1 MTMAETSF
9 DLPPVETPKIP
20 DRRIDVTEHG
30 AAGDGHTVNTEA
42 FRAAITACTEAG
54 GGTVVIPAGD
64 YATGPIHLRSHVGLH
79 LEEGATVR
87 FSSRPA
93 DYLPVVFTRWEGHE
107 CHNYSPLIYA
117 RDCHDIAVTGTGVFL
132 GQGEPWGTWKK
143 CQDAKS
149 IYDAE
154 YDGVP
159 VDQRVYGTETAAL
172 RPSFIQPIG
181 CERVLIEGV
190 SFIDGPMWTVHPVYC
205 THLTIRGITVD
216 THGPNNDGCNPDSCT
231 NVLIEDSRFSTGD
244 DCIAINAGMNEDGQR
259 VARPCENIHI
269 RHCRFERGHGGVVIG
284 SGMSGGVR
292 RVYAHDCECVGTD
305 IGIRLKSRRGRGGFV
320 EDVHIERLGMTDVC
334 YEPIRI
340 NMHYGASS
348 SEPRTDAPPSFRR
361 IHIRDIAC
369 RGAEHALLLRGL
381 PELKLQD
388 VHLENVSIEARE
400 GPVIEDV
407 EGLRLENVRI
417 TTTRERE

>member
-1 MTMAETSF
+1 
-9 DLPPVETPKIP
+9 
-20 DRRIDVTEHG
+20 
-30 AAGDGHTVNTEA
+30 
-42 FRAAITACTEAG
+42 
-54 GGTVVIPAGD
+54 
-64 YATGPIHLRSHVGLH
+64 
-79 LEEGATVR
+79 
-87 FSSRPA
+87 
-93 DYLPVVFTRWEGHE
+93 
-107 CHNYSPLIYA
+107 
-117 RDCHDIAVTGTGVFL
+117 
-132 GQGEPWGTWKK
+132 
-143 CQDAKS
+143 
-149 IYDAE
+149 
-154 YDGVP
+154 
-159 VDQRVYGTETAAL
+159 
-172 RPSFIQPIG
+172 
-181 CERVLIEGV
+181 
-190 SFIDGPMWTVHPVYC
+190 
-205 THLTIRGITVD
+205 
-216 THGPNNDGCNPDSCT
+216 
-231 NVLIEDSRFSTGD
+231 
-244 DCIAINAGMNEDGQR
+244 
-259 VARPCENIHI
+259 
-269 RHCRFERGHGGVVIG
+269 